1 MSSSRRPG
9 RTREERSRTAT
20 CRVWELDSSLATAT
34 PETLDAAAILSAIDG
49 IRNGNPTYVVDL
61 AQDEGVVAV
70 GESDYGDSFFE
81 EGAYHIA
88 VWEPAAYGESGTGIW
103 ATDFYA
109 EVDTELVQDDLGW
122 SSHGLMFRWT
132 GAWDG
137 DWESG
142 AGYRYAIDGLGY
154 AQLGTGYF
162 DDRDRLDRDGRHQH
176 GHWRRESSRSLGARF
191 DARDAGQ

>member
-1 MSSSRRPG
+1 M
-9 RTREERSRTAT
+9 
-20 CRVWELDSSLATAT
+20 
-34 PETLDAAAILSAIDG
+34 
-49 IRNGNPTYVVDL
+49 
-61 AQDEGVVAV
+61 VAV

-132 GAWDG
+132 GPGTATG
-137 DWESG
+137 SP
-142 AGYRYAIDGLGY
+142 AQAI
-154 AQLGTGYF
+154 GTQSTGWAM
-162 DDRDRLDRDGRHQH
+162 RSSEPAISTTRRTGSRRAPSTRALAARIVSVS
-176 GHWRRESSRSLGARF
+176 WRKVRRS
-191 DARDAGQ
+191 